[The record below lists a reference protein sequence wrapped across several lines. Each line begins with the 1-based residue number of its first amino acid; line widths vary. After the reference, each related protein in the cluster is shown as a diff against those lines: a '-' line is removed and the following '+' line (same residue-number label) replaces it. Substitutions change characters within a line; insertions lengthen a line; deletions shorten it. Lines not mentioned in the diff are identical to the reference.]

1 LGSLEEG
8 ALENQARASEPARG
22 RNDLVSLLYVIGGI
36 PAIVGFL
43 VLVFGIGVRMCGL
56 PA

>member
-1 LGSLEEG
+1 MADRADGT
-8 ALENQARASEPARG
+8 QAETARG
-22 RNDLVSLLYVIGGI
+22 RNDVVSLLYVIGGI

-43 VLVFGIGVRMCGL
+43 VIVFAIGVRMCGL

>member
-1 LGSLEEG
+1 MTDRADGT
-8 ALENQARASEPARG
+8 QAETVRG
-22 RNDLVSLLYVIGGI
+22 RNDVVSLLYVIGGI

-43 VLVFGIGVRMCGL
+43 VILFAIGVRMCGL

>member
-1 LGSLEEG
+1 M
-8 ALENQARASEPARG
+8 ENQARGSQVTEPARG

-36 PAIVGFL
+36 PAIVAFIA
-43 VLVFGIGVRMCGL
+43 VVFAIGVRMCGL

>member
-1 LGSLEEG
+1 M
-8 ALENQARASEPARG
+8 ANQARGTHASEPARG

-36 PAIVGFL
+36 PAIVAFL